1 MTAVAYFIGHA
12 PRGFYPLANGGEL
25 AVLFCFVFFFLA
37 VAGAGLWSADA
48 MLGDKQ

>member
-1 MTAVAYFIGHA
+1 MTAVAYFIAHA

-25 AVLFCFVFFFLA
+25 AVLYCFVFLFLA

-48 MLGDKQ
+48 MLRDKQ